1 MARLSTALFCL
12 CLLAAGAGCSDRD
25 PYATAPESL
34 PAEVETRVQEREA
47 LKYGLDQFERE
58 AEARRAL
65 GLPVP
70 EGDQPAG
77 APALRPGP

>member
-1 MARLSTALFCL
+1 MATLSTALICL
-12 CLLAAGAGCSDRD
+12 FALVAGAGCSDRD
-25 PYATAPESL
+25 QHTTAPETL
-34 PAEVETRVQEREA
+34 PPEVEARVQEREVRKYA
-47 LKYGLDQFERE
+47 LDHFERE

-77 APALRPGP
+77 GPASRPGP

>member
-1 MARLSTALFCL
+1 MARLSAALTCL
-12 CLLAAGAGCSDRD
+12 FALGAGAGCSDRD
-25 PYATAPESL
+25 QQATAPESL
-34 PAEVETRVQEREA
+34 PPEVEARVQEREA

-70 EGDQPAG
+70 EAEQPAG
-77 APALRPGP
+77 GPASRPGP